1 METLSREC
9 EQMARQT
16 LDNECRKAVRVSFPL
31 CPVFIPLNA
40 WSANNEYR
48 EKVGA
53 EVPCFDGEEENND

>member
-16 LDNECRKAVRVSFPL
+16 LDNECRKAVSVSFPL

-40 WSANNEYR
+40 WSSNNEYR
-48 EKVGA
+48 EKVGT
-53 EVPCFDGEEENND
+53 EVPCSDGKEDK